1 MLSDRIHDN
10 QQEPKQILDDS
21 DDLIINCDERKNLST
36 NAYIMTIYIFRHL
49 MHAIIHHIHKER
61 HFFFANSHYYRKNIA
76 QHLTRHNKMIVSS
89 QTKLRII
96 KCYWFMSTKSMFWV
110 KKTIKICHFLYQI
123 LVFIEFYCRK
133 ILNF

>member
-1 MLSDRIHDN
+1 MLSDRIHDD

-21 DDLIINCDERKNLST
+21 DDLIINCDERKNSST
-36 NAYIMTIYIFRHL
+36 NAYIMTIHIFWHL

-61 HFFFANSHYYRKNIA
+61 HFFCANSHYYRKNIA

-96 KCYWFMSTKSMFWV
+96 KCYWFMSTKSMFGV
-110 KKTIKICHFLYQI
+110 KNYKKYAIFYIKYSFS
-123 LVFIEFYCRK
+123 
-133 ILNF
+133 LNFTAEKS